1 MPIHDIVKRG
11 LLTAAFALLATA
23 TALADEGKPLHI
35 GWVSAMANAPA
46 LIADQKGFYKEEGL
60 TVEVKSFGDG
70 PVIQQAVASG
80 EIDVAYIGAPPVYQW
95 FARGLDSR
103 ILAKVNYGQAAMVAK
118 ADGPIKSLAD
128 LKGKRVAG
136 LNRGSGMDV
145 LLRGYVLKEAAN
157 LDPDQDLSLSQ
168 MPAGNMNAALDTGV
182 VDAAFEWEPF
192 ISQSVLRGTGRVVFD
207 VNQALPN
214 YPWYVI
220 AATKKVIDE
229 RPDELVK
236 LLRAHHKAIVFLKE
250 HPAEADHIIAT
261 AFKLEAVQSTD
272 GQTIAPEMIVA
283 EARKRLGWS
292 DMLEASDNAFIQRL
306 MDYSQQ
312 LGLIPKPLKAEDI
325 IDTSLLAR
333 ATAAQN

>member
-1 MPIHDIVKRG
+1 MPIHNSMKRS
-11 LLTAAFALLATA
+11 LLTAAFVLVATA
-23 TALADEGKPLHI
+23 VSFAADGKPLRI
-35 GWVSAMANAPA
+35 GWVFAMANAPA
-46 LIADQKGFYKEEGL
+46 LIADQEGFYKEEGL
-60 TVEVKSFGDG
+60 NVELKPFGDG

-118 ADGPIKSLAD
+118 ADGPVQTLSD
-128 LKGKRVAG
+128 LRGKRVAG

-145 LLRGYVLKEAAN
+145 LLRGYVLKESAK
-157 LDPDQDLSLSQ
+157 LDPDQDVSLSQ

-214 YPWYVI
+214 YPWYVV

-229 RPDELVK
+229 RPDDLVK
-236 LLRAHHKAIVFLKE
+236 LLRAHHRAIAFRSE
-250 HPAEADHIIAT
+250 HPAEADRIIAN
-261 AFKLEAVQSTD
+261 AFKLEAVQSAD
-272 GQTIAPEMIVA
+272 GKSVAPEAIVA

-312 LGLIPKPLKAEDI
+312 LGLIPAALKAEDV

-333 ATAAQN
+333 AVSPQN

>member
-1 MPIHDIVKRG
+1 MKRS
-11 LLTAAFALLATA
+11 LLTAVLVLFSTAVSFAK
-23 TALADEGKPLHI
+23 DVKPLRI
-35 GWVSAMANAPA
+35 GWVFAMANAPA
-46 LIADQKGFYKEEGL
+46 LIADQEGFYKEEGL
-60 TVEVKSFGDG
+60 NVELKPFGDG

-118 ADGPIKSLAD
+118 ADGPVQNLSD
-128 LKGKRVAG
+128 LRGKRVAG

-145 LLRGYVLKEAAN
+145 LLRGYVLKESAK
-157 LDPDQDLSLSQ
+157 LDPDQDVSLSQ

-192 ISQSVLRGTGRVVFD
+192 VSQSVLRGTGRVVFD

-229 RPDELVK
+229 RSDDLVK
-236 LLRAHHKAIVFLKE
+236 LLRAHHKAIAFLKD
-250 HPAEADHIIAT
+250 HPAEADRIIAS
-261 AFKLEAVQSTD
+261 AFKLEAVQSAD
-272 GQTIAPEMIVA
+272 GKTVAPDAIVA

-292 DMLEASDNAFIQRL
+292 DTLEASDNAFIQRL

-312 LGLIPKPLKAEDI
+312 LGLIPKALKAEDV

-333 ATAAQN
+333 AASTQN